1 MTFLVDDSLKLYHFF
16 RMGGI
21 TIASDDEGE
30 GEDET
35 EYIQFMEKVK
45 EDEMLCLDVGG
56 ERHFVKRGLLIR
68 QINYFSCFIFSTILT
83 YKTSFSFV

>member
-1 MTFLVDDSLKLYHFF
+1 
-16 RMGGI
+16 MGGI

-30 GEDET
+30 PDDET
-35 EYIQFMEKVK
+35 EYIEFLEKVK

-68 QINYFSCFIFSTILT
+68 QIDY
-83 YKTSFSFV
+83 